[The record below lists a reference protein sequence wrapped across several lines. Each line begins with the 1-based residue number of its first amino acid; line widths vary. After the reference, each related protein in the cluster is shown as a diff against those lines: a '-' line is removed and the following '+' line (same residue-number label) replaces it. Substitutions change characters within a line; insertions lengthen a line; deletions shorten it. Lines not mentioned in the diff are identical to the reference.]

1 MSVCGSIHQNDTIRE
16 GGDSALGTVNT
27 VDTVYMAYT
36 VDMVYTVHM
45 VYIVHI
51 RAGKSKSLI
60 Q

>member
-36 VDMVYTVHM
+36 VDIVYTVDM
-45 VYIVHI
+45 ALYC
-51 RAGKSKSLI
+51 
-60 Q
+60 

>member
-36 VDMVYTVHM
+36 VDIVYTVA
-45 VYIVHI
+45 
-51 RAGKSKSLI
+51 AGG
-60 Q
+60 